1 MPWTAEAFLATNPW
15 TDATY
20 LSERQHL
27 ANSELT
33 ATQLADFLSYYQR
46 QAIETAARLATTTT
60 TYIHP
65 LPLSFPTETN
75 KSNYINKYSDC
86 AQLETYQRLW
96 KCAPGSSTSN
106 VWVGFFSTWTETWV
120 GRRKANTPWH
130 AWSAALIRCGS
141 GGRHLLFWDC
151 DINLGHDITGLRPR
165 EVLLGTQVKLLE
177 LARQKG
183 SIVGVWIGGGVNS
196 GQNRCLQLA
205 TEWVSHIAGFAD
217 EVYAEGDARL
227 IGFQKLD
234 KK

>member
-46 QAIETAARLATTTT
+46 QAIKTAARLATTTT

-106 VWVGFFSTWTETWV
+106 V
-120 GRRKANTPWH
+120 
-130 AWSAALIRCGS
+130 
-141 GGRHLLFWDC
+141 
-151 DINLGHDITGLRPR
+151 
-165 EVLLGTQVKLLE
+165 
-177 LARQKG
+177 
-183 SIVGVWIGGGVNS
+183 
-196 GQNRCLQLA
+196 
-205 TEWVSHIAGFAD
+205 
-217 EVYAEGDARL
+217 
-227 IGFQKLD
+227 
-234 KK
+234 